1 MKEFDLELAKAG
13 HPVCTRDGKPVR
25 IVCFDA
31 KGDFPIVGLEYNT
44 DLEDNID
51 EELPRNYTNE
61 GFYYKTETSSN
72 DLMMVSE
79 LKESDDEEV
88 RKAILWCIK
97 TVEKELGCKDVEG
110 LDVAKLK
117 SWFEKQGKLIDEYE
131 DKLDRCACYNF
142 NKGYKEGL
150 KVGEK
155 KSSDRVKLMQEWS
168 EEDEKMLNHVIYDIE
183 SLKEHVYCI
192 TLCDKEITWL
202 KSIKDRFQQQNK

>member
-1 MKEFDLELAKAG
+1 
-13 HPVCTRDGKPVR
+13 
-25 IVCFDA
+25 
-31 KGDFPIVGLEYNT
+31 
-44 DLEDNID
+44 
-51 EELPRNYTNE
+51 
-61 GFYYKTETSSN
+61 
-72 DLMMVSE
+72 MMVSE

-168 EEDEKMLNHVIYDIE
+168 EEDKNRLNHVIKIIDFNIE
-183 SLKEHVYCI
+183 NGDYYYGYNGRDYLSKN
-192 TLCDKEITWL
+192 EIVNWL